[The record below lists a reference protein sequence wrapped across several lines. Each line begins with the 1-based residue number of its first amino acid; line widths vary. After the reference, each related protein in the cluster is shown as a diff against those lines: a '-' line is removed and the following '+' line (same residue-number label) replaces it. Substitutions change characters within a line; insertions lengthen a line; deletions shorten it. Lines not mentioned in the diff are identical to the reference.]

1 MFKTVIRS
9 VISRTVS
16 NELSTKITCNILPR
30 NLSVYCRN
38 NFGDYGSVY
47 SKTNINKSNNL
58 LYCVPLFFY
67 SSHVDHMKLDRSLTL
82 VEFEKISDSTLES
95 LTEYFDELIEEAVH
109 LEDSDVAYGDGVL
122 TVKFGNPYGTY
133 VINRQ
138 TPNRQ
143 IWLSSPTSGPKRYD
157 FVKGRWIYKYD
168 DKTLH
173 ELLNNEISA
182 IVKKE
187 VSFDKC
193 FYSGKE

>member
-1 MFKTVIRS
+1 MFKTVVRAI
-9 VISRTVS
+9 IPTKVS
-16 NELSTKITCNILPR
+16 NEISTKITCNILLR
-30 NLSVYCRN
+30 NLSVYYQN
-38 NFGDYGSVY
+38 NFRGYGSVY
-47 SKTNINKSNNL
+47 STKHINRNNNL
-58 LYCVPLFFY
+58 LYHVPLFFC
-67 SSHVDHMKLDRSLTL
+67 SSNVDHMNLDKSLTL
-82 VEFEKISDSTLES
+82 VEFEKISDATLES
-95 LTEYFDELIEEAVH
+95 LTEYFDELIEEAVE
-109 LEDSDVAYGDGVL
+109 LEDSDVSYGDGVL

-157 FVKGRWIYKYD
+157 FVKGKWVYKYD
-168 DKTLH
+168 EKTLH
-173 ELLNNEISA
+173 ELLNNEIST